1 MNWGCVPSKTLLA
14 VSGRMRELQ
23 DEHHMKAFGLQ
34 VAAAGY
40 DRQGVADHANN
51 LASKIRSNLTN
62 SLKGLGVVI
71 LEGVGTILVHSLLS
85 KFST

>member
-1 MNWGCVPSKTLLA
+1 MNWGCVPSKTL
-14 VSGRMRELQ
+14 RMRELQ

-71 LEGVGTILVHSLLS
+71 LEGAGTILVHSLLS